1 MSQAWRHVALAALL
15 FGAFVSQLGYAVA
28 QPLLP
33 MLLDRI
39 GASVSLHT
47 GLLTG
52 TYAAALFLFAPLWG
66 AASDRWPRRT
76 VFLAGLGGFALA
88 ALVLSFVGSLTAL
101 YAGLFLAGGFSAA
114 IWPIA
119 LALVADRDLD
129 VNIRGRHFSWIY
141 GAVTAGLLTGPALG
155 GLLGGKLT
163 ANASLAGLPFLL
175 IGTLA
180 AAAAL
185 LAAWTLPSERDRTRT
200 ELQPASDR
208 AGLIMLL
215 LLSLLV
221 GWGTGTFEVVLTLR
235 AAKELGLGP
244 GGIGWLF
251 VDCMLVMVATQLLLS
266 WKGFI
271 PEWGRFLLAPTFA
284 LLGLTLLGMGYAGS
298 LAGLALAVSGVAAA
312 LGMLSPIIGYSI
324 SSAAGDVQG
333 TELGRVTAAASLG
346 QGLGASTAGLLYG
359 AGIAL
364 ALAASLA
371 VLGAL
376 LGARLWVKGA
386 VEQRP

>member
-88 ALVLSFVGSLTAL
+88 ALVLSFVGSLPAL

-185 LAAWTLPSERDRTRT
+185 LAAWALPSERDRTRT
-200 ELQPASDR
+200 KLQPASDR
-208 AGLIMLL
+208 AGLIMLM

-251 VDCMLVMVATQLLLS
+251 VDCMLVMVAAQLLLS

-324 SSAAGDVQG
+324 SLAAGDVQG
-333 TELGRVTAAASLG
+333 RELGRVTAAASLG
-346 QGLGASTAGLLYG
+346 QGLGASTGGFLYG
-359 AGIAL
+359 AGIAP
-364 ALAASLA
+364 ALAAL
-371 VLGAL
+371 LAL
-376 LGARLWVKGA
+376 LGALVAVRLLRQPTTCGMA
-386 VEQRP
+386 